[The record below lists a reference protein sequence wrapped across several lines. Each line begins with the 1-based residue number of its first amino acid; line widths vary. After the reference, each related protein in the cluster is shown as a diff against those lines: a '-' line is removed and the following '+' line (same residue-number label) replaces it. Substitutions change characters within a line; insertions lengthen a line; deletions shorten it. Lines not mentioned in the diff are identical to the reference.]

1 MQRWNARKNCIKQTY
16 AGSDDDSS
24 SQEQVLVPGYPH
36 TEGPHG
42 KHDTGPHDHGPPPQ
56 TVIQEAPDRCK
67 KGSSGH
73 RDADNVLLPDE
84 RELELVSEENH
95 RSRNH
100 PRVISEQESP
110 EGREKGQHVHKPG
123 GTLLWRKTVNFQTQF
138 LVVCFVVQTSRSS
151 RAISSSPIWRPSQ
164 HFHFCLCNFFVYP
177 PKKSQKIIPLVP
189 PFSLGFPQCLRA
201 SEVHSDCYDTVPKP
215 ARSDSAWVRD
225 LVIDRSCCQPKLA
238 SSGYWWYL
246 ES

>member
-84 RELELVSEENH
+84 RELELVPEENH

-164 HFHFCLCNFFVYP
+164 HYHFCLCIFFISPQEITENNSVGP
-177 PKKSQKIIPLVP
+177 PVQPWLSSVSSCIWGSFGLLWHGTI
-189 PFSLGFPQCLRA
+189 A
-201 SEVHSDCYDTVPKP
+201 SEI
-215 ARSDSAWVRD
+215 R
-225 LVIDRSCCQPKLA
+225 
-238 SSGYWWYL
+238 YWKTEAL
-246 ES
+246 G